1 MLGRQTLPR
10 QNRQIRPTAIARIAL
25 LPRYRPGRFMDGF
38 YPMNST
44 LWSRGMV
51 GTLCAQFLSALGDN
65 ALLFAALALVRQ
77 QGFPSWSGPLL
88 QEFFV
93 ATYILLAPFV
103 GAFADATSKGRVML
117 IANAIKFAGG
127 LGMCLHVNP
136 FLSYALVGVGA
147 AANSPAKYG
156 ILGELTTREQL
167 VKANGLLEAST
178 IAAILLGAVA
188 GGAMTDWSIEGTLLA
203 ITLAYASSA
212 LSALLI
218 PYKPPAVTSR
228 PPLKGSIGVFVKQ
241 ARSLLQNQPARL
253 ALIGTG
259 LFWGA
264 GAALR
269 FLIIA
274 WVPAALNVTNNRTPG
289 FLTAMVAVGIV
300 GGAGLAARFVP
311 MRKVNRALPA
321 GVLIGVGVCL
331 LPLAGS
337 LPLAYALMAFVGLC
351 SGFFVVPL
359 DALLQKQGKDTVGAG
374 SAIAIQNF
382 FENFSMLA
390 LVSGYTSAMY
400 FKIPVNLIA
409 VGFGLLLALSMAAL
423 TVTQRTKVGPG

>member
-1 MLGRQTLPR
+1 
-10 QNRQIRPTAIARIAL
+10 
-25 LPRYRPGRFMDGF
+25 
-38 YPMNST
+38 
-44 LWSRGMV
+44 MV

-65 ALLFAALALVRQ
+65 ALLFAALALVRRE
-77 QGFPSWSGPLL
+77 GFPAWSGPLL

-103 GAFADATSKGRVML
+103 GAFADSRPKGRVML

-136 FLSYALVGVGA
+136 FVSYALVGVGA

-156 ILGELTTREQL
+156 ILGELTSREQL

-178 IAAILLGAVA
+178 IAAILLGAIA
-188 GGAMTDWSIEGTLLA
+188 GGAMTDWSIEGALIA
-203 ITLAYASSA
+203 ITLAYAASA

-218 PYKPPAVTSR
+218 PHRAAVAKR
-228 PPLKGSIGVFVKQ
+228 PVAIGTLSAFMSQ
-241 ARSLLQNQPARL
+241 ARTLLKNQPARL

-269 FLIIA
+269 FLVIA
-274 WVPAALNVTNNRTPG
+274 WVPVALKITNNRTPG
-289 FLTAMVAVGIV
+289 FMTAMVAVGIV
-300 GGAGLAARFVP
+300 FGAGLAARFVP
-311 MRKVNRALPA
+311 MRSVNRALPA

-331 LPLAGS
+331 LPWANS

-351 SGFFVVPL
+351 SGFFLVPL
-359 DALLQKQGKDTVGAG
+359 DALLQKQGKDTIGAG

-390 LVSGYTSAMY
+390 LVTGYTAATY
-400 FKIPVNLIA
+400 LNAPVNGIA
-409 VGFGLLLALSMAAL
+409 VVFGLTLALSMGVL
-423 TVTQRTKVGPG
+423 TASQRLRFGRT

>member
-1 MLGRQTLPR
+1 ML
-10 QNRQIRPTAIARIAL
+10 
-25 LPRYRPGRFMDGF
+25 
-38 YPMNST
+38 
-44 LWSRGMV
+44 

-65 ALLFAALALVRQ
+65 ALLFAALALVHK
-77 QGFPSWSGPLL
+77 QGFPAWSGPLL
-88 QEFFV
+88 QEFFIV
-93 ATYILLAPFV
+93 TYILLAPVV
-103 GAFADATSKGRVML
+103 GRFADATPMARVML
-117 IANAIKFAGG
+117 IANAVKFAGG

-136 FLSYALVGVGA
+136 FVSYALVGVGA

-178 IAAILLGAVA
+178 IAAILLGAIA
-188 GGAMTDWSIEGTLLA
+188 GGTLTDWSIEGALAA
-203 ITLAYASSA
+203 ITLAYAGSA
-212 LSALLI
+212 LSSLLI
-218 PYKPPAVTSR
+218 PQRRPAVNAR
-228 PPLKGSIGVFVKQ
+228 PAAAGRLAAFVEQ
-241 ARSLLQNQPARL
+241 ARILLKNRPARL

-269 FLIIA
+269 FLVIA
-274 WVPAALNVTNNRTPG
+274 WVPVVLKVTNNRTPG

-300 GGAGLAARFVP
+300 AGAGLAARFVP
-311 MRKVNRALPA
+311 MRNVNRALPA
-321 GVLIGVGVCL
+321 GILIGVGVCL
-331 LPLAGS
+331 LPLANS

-359 DALLQKQGKDTVGAG
+359 DALLQKQGKESVGAG

-390 LVSGYTSAMY
+390 LVSGYTGAMY
-400 FKIPVNLIA
+400 LKIPVNSVA
-409 VGFGLLLALSMAAL
+409 VGFGLLLALSMMAL
-423 TVTQRTKVGPG
+423 TATQARLGAVRTAR

>member
-1 MLGRQTLPR
+1 
-10 QNRQIRPTAIARIAL
+10 
-25 LPRYRPGRFMDGF
+25 
-38 YPMNST
+38 
-44 LWSRGMV
+44 MV

-103 GAFADATSKGRVML
+103 GAFADATPKGRVML
-117 IANAIKFAGG
+117 IANTIKFAGG

-136 FLSYALVGVGA
+136 FVSYALVGMGA

-156 ILGELTTREQL
+156 ILGELTAREQL
-167 VKANGLLEAST
+167 VKANGLLEVST
-178 IAAILLGAVA
+178 IAAILFGAIA
-188 GGAMTDWSIEGTLLA
+188 GGALTDWSIEGALAA
-203 ITLAYASSA
+203 ITLAYAGSA
-212 LSALLI
+212 LSSLLI
-218 PYKPPAVTSR
+218 PHRRPTVASR
-228 PPLKGSIGVFVKQ
+228 PAIIGSVAVFATQ
-241 ARSLLQNQPARL
+241 ARTLLKNQPARL
-253 ALIGTG
+253 ALVGTG

-269 FLIIA
+269 FLVIA
-274 WVPAALNVTNNRTPG
+274 WVPVALKVTNNRTPG
-289 FLTAMVAVGIV
+289 FLTAMVALGIV
-300 GGAGLAARFVP
+300 AGAGLAAQFVP
-311 MRKVNRALPA
+311 MRHVNRALPA
-321 GVLIGVGVCL
+321 GILIGVGVCL
-331 LPLAGS
+331 LPLANS

-351 SGFFVVPL
+351 SGLFLVPL

-390 LVSGYTSAMY
+390 LVSGYTAAMY
-400 FKIPVNLIA
+400 FKIPVNTIA
-409 VGFGLLLALSMAAL
+409 VGFGASLAISMIAL
-423 TVTQRTKVGPG
+423 TATQRLRIGRR

>member
-1 MLGRQTLPR
+1 
-10 QNRQIRPTAIARIAL
+10 
-25 LPRYRPGRFMDGF
+25 
-38 YPMNST
+38 
-44 LWSRGMV
+44 MV

-103 GAFADATSKGRVML
+103 GAFADATPKGRVML
-117 IANAIKFAGG
+117 IANSIKFAGG

-136 FLSYALVGVGA
+136 FVSYALVGMGA

-156 ILGELTTREQL
+156 ILGELTAREQL

-178 IAAILLGAVA
+178 IAAILLGSVAVFA
-188 GGAMTDWSIEGTLLA
+188 AQAHTLL
-203 ITLAYASSA
+203 
-212 LSALLI
+212 
-218 PYKPPAVTSR
+218 K
-228 PPLKGSIGVFVKQ
+228 
-241 ARSLLQNQPARL
+241 NQPARL
-253 ALIGTG
+253 ALVGTG

-269 FLIIA
+269 FLVIA
-274 WVPAALNVTNNRTPG
+274 WVPVALKVTNNRTPG

-300 GGAGLAARFVP
+300 AGAGLAAQFVP
-311 MRKVNRALPA
+311 MRHVNRALPA
-321 GVLIGVGVCL
+321 GILIGVGVCL
-331 LPLAGS
+331 LPLAHS

-351 SGFFVVPL
+351 SGLFLVPL
-359 DALLQKQGKDTVGAG
+359 DALLQKQGKDSVGAG

-390 LVSGYTSAMY
+390 LVSGYTAATY
-400 FKIPVNLIA
+400 FKIPVNTIA
-409 VGFGLLLALSMAAL
+409 VGFGASLAVSMIAL
-423 TVTQRTKVGPG
+423 TATQRLRIGRR

>member
-1 MLGRQTLPR
+1 M
-10 QNRQIRPTAIARIAL
+10 
-25 LPRYRPGRFMDGF
+25 F
-38 YPMNST
+38 
-44 LWSRGMV
+44 

-65 ALLFAALALVRQ
+65 ALLFAALALVRT

-103 GAFADATSKGRVML
+103 GSFADATPKGRVML
-117 IANAIKFAGG
+117 IANAVKFAGG

-136 FLSYALVGVGA
+136 FVSYALVGMGA

-178 IAAILLGAVA
+178 IAAILLGAIA
-188 GGAMTDWSIEGTLLA
+188 GGALTDWSIEGALAA
-203 ITLAYASSA
+203 ITLTYAGSA
-212 LSALLI
+212 LSSLLI
-218 PYKPPAVTSR
+218 PHRRATVTSGPAIR
-228 PPLKGSIGVFVKQ
+228 GSVAVFASQAHTLLKS
-241 ARSLLQNQPARL
+241 QPARL

-269 FLIIA
+269 FLVIA
-274 WVPAALNVTNNRTPG
+274 WVPAALKITNNRTPG

-300 GGAGLAARFVP
+300 AGAGLAARFVP
-311 MRKVNRALPA
+311 MRHVNRALPA
-321 GVLIGVGVCL
+321 GILIGVGVCL
-331 LPLAGS
+331 LPWANS

-382 FENFSMLA
+382 FENISMLA
-390 LVSGYTSAMY
+390 LVSGYTAATF
-400 FKIPVNLIA
+400 FKIPVNTVA
-409 VGFGLLLALSMAAL
+409 VGFGLSLALSMMVL
-423 TVTQRTKVGPG
+423 TATQKLKIGRR

>member
-1 MLGRQTLPR
+1 
-10 QNRQIRPTAIARIAL
+10 
-25 LPRYRPGRFMDGF
+25 
-38 YPMNST
+38 
-44 LWSRGMV
+44 MV

-65 ALLFAALALVRQ
+65 ALLFAALALVRR
-77 QGFPSWSGPLL
+77 QGFPAWSGPLL

-93 ATYILLAPFV
+93 ATYIVLAPFV
-103 GAFADATSKGRVML
+103 GAFADARPKGRVML

-136 FLSYALVGVGA
+136 FVSYALVGVGA

-156 ILGELTTREQL
+156 ILGELTSREQL

-178 IAAILLGAVA
+178 IAAILLGAIT
-188 GGAMTDWSIEGTLLA
+188 GGAMTDWSIEGALIA
-203 ITLAYASSA
+203 ITLAYAASA

-218 PYKPPAVTSR
+218 PHRPGAARRPAIVGNLSA
-228 PPLKGSIGVFVKQ
+228 FVSQ
-241 ARSLLQNQPARL
+241 ARTLLKNQPARL

-269 FLIIA
+269 FLVIA
-274 WVPAALNVTNNRTPG
+274 WVPVALKVTNNRTPG
-289 FLTAMVAVGIV
+289 FMTAMVAVGIV
-300 GGAGLAARFVP
+300 FGAGLAARFVP
-311 MRKVNRALPA
+311 MRSVNRALPA
-321 GVLIGVGVCL
+321 GILIGVGVCL
-331 LPLAGS
+331 LPWANS
-337 LPLAYALMAFVGLC
+337 LPLAYALMAFVGVC
-351 SGFFVVPL
+351 SGFFLVPL

-390 LVSGYTSAMY
+390 LVTGYTAATY
-400 FKIPVNLIA
+400 LKTPVNTIA
-409 VGFGLLLALSMAAL
+409 VVFGLLLALSMGVL
-423 TVTQRTKVGPG
+423 TASERLRFGRT